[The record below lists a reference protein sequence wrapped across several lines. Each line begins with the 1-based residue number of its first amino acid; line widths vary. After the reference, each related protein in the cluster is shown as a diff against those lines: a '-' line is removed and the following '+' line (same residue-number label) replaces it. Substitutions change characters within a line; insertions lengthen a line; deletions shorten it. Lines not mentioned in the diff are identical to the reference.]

1 MARRSWK
8 AWLYGDHVE
17 ADGTQSLYGSG
28 GRRQK
33 FIQVATYLQKVIP
46 HRQPDICRLVRGASA
61 EMDMVRLEPTPIRV
75 WQGHKSTIELH

>member
-28 GRRQK
+28 GRRPE

-46 HRQPDICRLVRGASA
+46 RRQAYICRLVRGASA
-61 EMDMVRLEPTPIRV
+61 EMDIVRLEPKRP
-75 WQGHKSTIELH
+75 